1 VAQVLDVP
9 VDYFFERFNER
20 SPAHDVQAF
29 LEFGRLLN
37 VVAHDHPEIVR
48 AVLQAIAAEATP
60 AHDPAPAARDGS
72 PGAAAGTERGGMASP
87 GRPWAGMERIPAAGR
102 V

>member
-48 AVLQAIAAEATP
+48 AVLQAIVAAC
-60 AHDPAPAARDGS
+60 DS
-72 PGAAAGTERGGMASP
+72 SSGAAAGVERRGPASP
-87 GRPWAGMERIPAAGR
+87 GRLRAGMGRTPAAGR